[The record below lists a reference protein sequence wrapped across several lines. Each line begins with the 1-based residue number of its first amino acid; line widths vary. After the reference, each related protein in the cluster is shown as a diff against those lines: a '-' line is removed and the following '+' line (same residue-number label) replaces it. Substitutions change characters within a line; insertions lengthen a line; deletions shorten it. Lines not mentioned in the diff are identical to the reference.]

1 MYIDVEIVKERIDR
15 YMELSLV
22 YPLVECSCGCGINV
36 VTDMV
41 LERAYISCDYCGYS
55 KPLPHMFL
63 DDDMDAF
70 LSIQENFEKVHS

>member
-1 MYIDVEIVKERIDR
+1 MYIDVDTVKERIDR

-22 YPLVECSCGCGINV
+22 YPLVDCSCGSGLNV

-41 LERAYISCDYCGYS
+41 SERAYISCGSCGYS

-70 LSIQENFEKVHS
+70 LSIQENFEKVHG